1 MLLYYAAL
9 SLHCATT
16 KLSLV
21 AKGHSSAD

>member
-16 KLSLV
+16 KLTLV